1 MLGNTGEQLTIWSLE
16 WSCLG
21 TLLDDTFSYCL
32 SQFECASFVFL
43 FLLFVSLLAFVIY
56 S

>member
-1 MLGNTGEQLTIWSLE
+1 MLGNTGEWLTIWSLA
-16 WSCLG
+16 WSCFG

-32 SQFECASFVFL
+32 SQFEYARFVL
-43 FLLFVSLLAFVIY
+43 FLLFVFLLAFVIY